1 MCELAPGVRESGLFD
16 DYRRVV
22 ETGEPLARESFVYRD
37 VEVGGTV
44 EGVFDIRAAKVG
56 DGMVVLFRD
65 ITDRNKK
72 DIALAESE
80 ARALVLAELSH
91 ALAAADPDPDIVCD
105 RAASLLVREIGD
117 ICVIMLRSPGTP
129 QLRLIAVRSR
139 DPRAARWYRA
149 VFEQRPRRSDDS
161 GPLGQVFA
169 TGEAVLLPAV
179 DPSDFATIVP
189 AEFGEY
195 MRHYGGGSL
204 VYVPLKIGPSVTG
217 VIAFTRFPTRPDPFT
232 DSDLT
237 LLRDLA
243 DRVATSVERARVTAA
258 LRDSEEQFRTSFEN
272 SPVGILVTRLESGDE
287 GRIVKANPA
296 VCEMLGYTED
306 ELRMRTAIELVHP
319 EDRAA
324 SAATMVALLADG
336 HVHDAER
343 RCIRADGETRWIRA
357 SSSVVTRMGA
367 RYIFAYLEDVTAR
380 RQAEAELAFRA
391 LHDPLTG
398 LPNRHLFLDHL
409 RLALDQLRR
418 QPGAIAVCYLDLD
431 RFKEVNDG
439 FGHEAGDRVLT
450 EVGRRLARTVRTV
463 DTVSRLAG
471 DEFAVVCP
479 SVDSEDDAAVIAER
493 ILAALDEPVAV
504 GEARLHVGASIGITF
519 TRSPASAPEQLLS
532 HADTAMYQAKRRGRH
547 RWEAYTDAVQH
558 CTLQHLAVQRDLR
571 AALDQHRFRLH
582 YQPIVD
588 LRGDR
593 IVGVEALLRL
603 DHPDRGLLP
612 PSAFI
617 DVAEDSDL
625 IVPIGDW
632 VLHEACRQAADWND
646 RFGPLDVSVNVSGR
660 QATHLAVTEQV
671 VAATAD
677 TGLDPARLCLEMT
690 EHVLIGAGESI
701 AADLNRLTD
710 VGVRL
715 ALDDFGTGYSSLT
728 YLRRFPVHTVKIDR
742 SFVAGLGENARDT
755 AIVQS
760 ITALARS
767 LDLDLVAEG
776 VETPTQRDLL
786 WTLGCRRAQGF
797 HFARPQAAHDITGF
811 LQRKARTAPP
821 PPAPQR

>member
-1 MCELAPGVRESGLFD
+1 M
-16 DYRRVV
+16 
-22 ETGEPLARESFVYRD
+22 
-37 VEVGGTV
+37 
-44 EGVFDIRAAKVG
+44 
-56 DGMVVLFRD
+56 
-65 ITDRNKK
+65 
-72 DIALAESE
+72 
-80 ARALVLAELSH
+80 VLAELSH
-91 ALAAADPDPDIVCD
+91 TLATADPDPTSCATRP
-105 RAASLLVREIGD
+105 RALLVREVGD
-117 ICVIMLRSPGTP
+117 ICVIMLRSHGTP
-129 QLRLIAVRSR
+129 QLRLAAVQSR
-139 DPRAARWYRA
+139 DPRVPRWYRA
-149 VFEQRPRRSDDS
+149 LFEQRPRRSDDS

-195 MRHYGGGSL
+195 MQRYGGGSL
-204 VYVPLKIGPSVTG
+204 AYVPLQIGPSLTG

-272 SPVGILVTRLESGDE
+272 SPVGILVTRLDSGDD

-296 VCEMLGYTED
+296 ACEMLGYTEE
-306 ELRMRTAIELVHP
+306 ELRMRTAVELVHP
-319 EDRAA
+319 EDRPA
-324 SAATMVALLADG
+324 SAATMAALLADG

-343 RCIRADGETRWIRA
+343 RCIRADGETRWVRVR
-357 SSSVVTRMGA
+357 SSVVTRLGA
-367 RYIFAYLEDVTAR
+367 RHIFAYLEDVTAR

-398 LPNRHLFLDHL
+398 LPNRHLFMDHL

-418 QPGAIAVCYLDLD
+418 QPGAVAVCYLDLD

-479 SVDSEDDAAVIAER
+479 SVDSEHDAAGIAER

-547 RWEAYTDAVQH
+547 RWEVYNDAVQH
-558 CTLQHLAVQRDLR
+558 SALQHLAVQRDLR

-593 IVGVEALLRL
+593 IVAVEALLRL
-603 DHPDRGLLP
+603 DHPDRGLLL

-632 VLHEACRQAADWND
+632 VLREACRQAADWND

-742 SFVAGLGENARDT
+742 SFVGGLGESARDT
-755 AIVQS
+755 AIVEA
-760 ITALARS
+760 ITALART

-776 VETPTQRDLL
+776 VETSVQRDLL

-797 HFARPQAAHDITGF
+797 HFARPQPAEVITE
-811 LQRKARTAPP
+811 LLDRDARTAS
-821 PPAPQR
+821 PPAADS